1 MKVREAFKALRE
13 ERVKLIREKAKEV
26 LGRDVEISLKDVD
39 TDVNVKPDFNQ
50 LVTTNGI
57 VSSLLSLYTTHLSK
71 NTSDPKQSGTR
82 AGTKTFWQSQPF
94 DPFRVLAP
102 LAKILELAMR
112 SFYFNAYKPHHKKG
126 MEDRQKMVSFLVFH
140 FV

>member
-57 VSSLLSLYTTHLSK
+57 VSSFLSFNTTHFSK
-71 NTSDPKQSGTR
+71 HSSDP
-82 AGTKTFWQSQPF
+82 
-94 DPFRVLAP
+94 
-102 LAKILELAMR
+102 
-112 SFYFNAYKPHHKKG
+112 
-126 MEDRQKMVSFLVFH
+126 
-140 FV
+140 

>member
-1 MKVREAFKALRE
+1 MRTTHELIVLLFIIFVLLQVLKSTIQRDLSGINVKVREAFKALRE

-57 VSSLLSLYTTHLSK
+57 VSSFFSFYTTHLSK
-71 NTSDPKQSGTR
+71 HTSDPKQSGTR
-82 AGTKTFWQSQPF
+82 AETKTFWQS
-94 DPFRVLAP
+94 
-102 LAKILELAMR
+102 
-112 SFYFNAYKPHHKKG
+112 
-126 MEDRQKMVSFLVFH
+126 FLTLCSIFE
-140 FV
+140 F

>member
-1 MKVREAFKALRE
+1 MLRIIIEMRTTHELIVLLFIFALLQVLKSTIQRDLSGINVKVREAFKALRE

-57 VSSLLSLYTTHLSK
+57 VSSFLSPLFLYDTSRQ
-71 NTSDPKQSGTR
+71 TSDPKQSGTR
-82 AGTKTFWQSQPF
+82 AKIKTF
-94 DPFRVLAP
+94 
-102 LAKILELAMR
+102 K
-112 SFYFNAYKPHHKKG
+112 
-126 MEDRQKMVSFLVFH
+126 
-140 FV
+140 

>member
-1 MKVREAFKALRE
+1 MLRIIIEMSTTHELIVLLFIFALLQVLKSTIQRDLSGINVKVREAFKALRE

-57 VSSLLSLYTTHLSK
+57 VSSLLSLFLRHTFQ
-71 NTSDPKQSGTR
+71 NIQVAQKQSGTR
-82 AGTKTFWQSQPF
+82 AETKTFWQIFS
-94 DPFRVLAP
+94 VLVP
-102 LAKILELAMR
+102 LTKL
-112 SFYFNAYKPHHKKG
+112 
-126 MEDRQKMVSFLVFH
+126 
-140 FV
+140 

>member
-1 MKVREAFKALRE
+1 MRTTHELIVLLFIFALLQVLKSTIQRDLSGINVKVREAFKALRE

-71 NTSDPKQSGTR
+71 HTSDPKQSGTR
-82 AGTKTFWQSQPF
+82 AGTKTFWQSF
-94 DPFRVLAP
+94 SAL
-102 LAKILELAMR
+102 
-112 SFYFNAYKPHHKKG
+112 
-126 MEDRQKMVSFLVFH
+126 
-140 FV
+140 